1 MNKKF
6 TYLAIGLV
14 VILLV
19 IVGAIVFQKS
29 NTAVPA
35 PSPTTEAPTGI
46 KKVNLA
52 EQPQWVQKLLVTA
65 KRGRSP
71 NSLTNVT
78 LKVTGMPEG
87 VVESLEYVVQ
97 YDTSNRGTQG
107 ALSSKPAEVA
117 GKTEFTKII
126 DLGTC
131 STKSCVTHEGVTAVE
146 VQLDF
151 LGKNGEKF
159 AWSGSLPLN

>member
-6 TYLAIGLV
+6 TYAAIGLV
-14 VILLV
+14 VLLL
-19 IVGAIVFQKS
+19 IVLGVIVFQKS
-29 NTAVPA
+29 NTAA
-35 PSPTTEAPTGI
+35 PTSPITEAATGI

-52 EQPQWVQKLLVTA
+52 EQPEWVQKLIVTA
-65 KRGRSP
+65 KKGRSA
-71 NSLTNVT
+71 NGLTNVT
-78 LKVTGMPEG
+78 LKVTGMPDG

-97 YDTSNRGTQG
+97 YDTTNRGTQG
-107 ALSSKPAEVA
+107 ALSSKPAEVR
-117 GKTEFTKII
+117 GKTEFTKVI

-131 STKSCVTHEGVTAVE
+131 STKSCVTHEGVTGIE